1 MATILY
7 WPIQY
12 SYLMT
17 HKGHFFNSTDNTI
30 LVSTPN
36 FSPFFPFVMGRI
48 FTFLERVCMVEWV
61 KLPNKQQNLNFYE
74 GKEFQLPPKINTSPQ
89 SLFMSPN
96 TTYTFTI
103 YLGKLQIWLQ
113 MNGKVYAIDYIKYQ
127 WVI

>member
-1 MATILY
+1 
-7 WPIQY
+7 
-12 SYLMT
+12 
-17 HKGHFFNSTDNTI
+17 
-30 LVSTPN
+30 
-36 FSPFFPFVMGRI
+36 
-48 FTFLERVCMVEWV
+48 MVEWV